1 MLHNNVE
8 QHTENLKKTSRLS
21 TIGKFCYIRIKTK
34 VTAKS
39 LNNVIIL

>member
-8 QHTENLKKTSRLS
+8 QHTKKHRLS
-21 TIGKFCYIRIKTK
+21 TIRKFCYIRIKTK

-39 LNNVIIL
+39 LNNENKRTRGL